1 MGLPMIPSPTNAIL
15 AMVNSLPSLR
25 MSSKA
30 HGQTLTL
37 FEGSGHFDYCKPGR
51 ARMPRTGLVGAGGFL
66 GDLVGLNDLVDQKQV
81 REQGAKMDGSVQI
94 VDQLGTDDGLREH
107 DFDRGER

>member
-1 MGLPMIPSPTNAIL
+1 MIPSPTNAIL
-15 AMVNSLPSLR
+15 AMVIFLPSLR

-51 ARMPRTGLVGAGGFL
+51 ARMPRTGLSGTGSFPD
-66 GDLVGLNDLVDQKQV
+66 DLMRLDDLVDQKQV
-81 REQGAKMDGSVQI
+81 GEQGAKMNGSVQI
-94 VDQLGTDDGLREH
+94 ID
-107 DFDRGER
+107 